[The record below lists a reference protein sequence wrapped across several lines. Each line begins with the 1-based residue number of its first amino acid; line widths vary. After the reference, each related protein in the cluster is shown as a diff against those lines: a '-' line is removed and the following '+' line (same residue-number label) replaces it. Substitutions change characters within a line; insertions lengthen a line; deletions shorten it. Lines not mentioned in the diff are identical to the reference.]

1 VGALK
6 GVAVV
11 AAVNDIKAGDV
22 LLFNGSS
29 FISKAIRFFDGAPV
43 NHAALALDGGQ
54 LGEAA
59 GSGLRFASVAGA
71 VHHNNFTV
79 IRALP
84 APTEV
89 APVVKRGQSYVQ
101 DGAKYAYQQIAFLAI
116 LGLTRQV
123 PLPPIGRR
131 MMRAVLDKAAA
142 ALNALLE
149 GDRQLMICSE
159 YVYRCYDEAHDGALP
174 NPYALNVLPGA
185 FAAGEPSLVDWA
197 LALDDD
203 RLPAPEVI
211 PTFETPPD
219 LATVDTE
226 AEAELGPLIGAY
238 LAEVESGAPALTF
251 GDAEPDDALLQSMVN
266 FGAAIEPVAPASG
279 GDVEPA
285 PVTFG
290 LPDPR
295 QALERVRT
303 IAADPN
309 FVTPGDLLRTASLG
323 DRFRLERG

>member
-1 VGALK
+1 M
-6 GVAVV
+6 
-11 AAVNDIKAGDV
+11 AAKSEIRAGDV
-22 LLFNGSS
+22 LLFNGDS
-29 FISKAIRFFDGAPV
+29 FISKAIRLFDGAPV

-71 VHHNNFTV
+71 VAHNNFTV

-84 APTEV
+84 DPVDV

-142 ALNALLE
+142 ALNALVE
-149 GDRQLMICSE
+149 SDRQLMICSE
-159 YVYRCYDEAHDGALP
+159 YVYRCYDEAHDGAPP
-174 NPYALNVLPGA
+174 NPYALNVLPGS

-203 RLPAPEVI
+203 RLPAPELV
-211 PTFETPPD
+211 PTFDTPPD

-226 AEAELGPLIGAY
+226 AEAELGPLIGTY
-238 LAEVESGAPALTF
+238 LAEVESGAPGLTF

-266 FGAAIEPVAPASG
+266 FGAALEPATPASAESAG
-279 GDVEPA
+279 SP
-285 PVTFG
+285 PVTFA
-290 LPDPR
+290 LPSPR
-295 QALERVRT
+295 RALERVRA

-309 FVTPGDLLRTASLG
+309 FVTPGDLLRTASLS